1 MADVM
6 TAIQTL
12 GYPIVVSIGL
22 AWFCKYMI
30 DQQQKNV
37 DKMFEMYAKSNEE
50 NREAI
55 KANTEA
61 LNRLCERLD
70 KEEKE

>member
-1 MADVM
+1 MNEVM

-30 DQQQKNV
+30 VQQQKNI
-37 DKMFEMYAKSNEE
+37 DKMFAMYDKCNEE

-61 LNRLCERLD
+61 LNRLCEKLD
-70 KEEKE
+70 KEV